1 MYRKEYNYNVTNKK
15 LEMET
20 IKNYVENII
29 NNMKN
34 NNRLFE
40 LVSKD
45 SNRMKQQVLVNVKS
59 VVKSGEL
66 RLTEED
72 KKDSNVLSTDE
83 IEYVYSLVDEIVY
96 SK

>member
-1 MYRKEYNYNVTNKK
+1 
-15 LEMET
+15 MEA

-29 NNMKN
+29 KNMKK

-45 SNRMKQQVLVNVKS
+45 SNRMKQQVLTDVKTSVKS
-59 VVKSGEL
+59 REL

-72 KKDSNVLSTDE
+72 TKDSNVLSTDE
-83 IEYVYSLVDEIVY
+83 IEYVYSLVDELVY

>member
-1 MYRKEYNYNVTNKK
+1 
-15 LEMET
+15 METT

-29 NNMKN
+29 KNMQK

-45 SNRMKQQVLVNVKS
+45 SNRMKEQVLTNVKTS
-59 VVKSGEL
+59 VKTGEL
-66 RLTEED
+66 LLTKED
-72 KKDSNVLSTDE
+72 TTDSNVLSTDE
-83 IEYVYSLVDEIVY
+83 IEYVYSLVDELVY

>member
-1 MYRKEYNYNVTNKK
+1 
-15 LEMET
+15 MET

-29 NNMKN
+29 NNMKK

-45 SNRMKQQVLVNVKS
+45 SNRMKQQVLANVKNC
-59 VVKSGEL
+59 VKSGEL
-66 RLTEED
+66 LLTKED
-72 KKDSNVLSTDE
+72 TTDYNVLSTDE
-83 IEYVYSLVDEIVY
+83 IDYVYSLVDELVY

>member
-1 MYRKEYNYNVTNKK
+1 
-15 LEMET
+15 MET

-29 NNMKN
+29 KNMKK

-45 SNRMKQQVLVNVKS
+45 SNRMKQQVLTNVKTS
-59 VVKSGEL
+59 VKSGEL

-72 KKDSNVLSTDE
+72 TKDSNVLSTDE

>member
-1 MYRKEYNYNVTNKK
+1 
-15 LEMET
+15 MEA

-29 NNMKN
+29 KNMKK

-40 LVSKD
+40 IVSKD
-45 SNRMKQQVLVNVKS
+45 SNRMKQQVLTNVKTS
-59 VVKSGEL
+59 VKSGEL

-72 KKDSNVLSTDE
+72 TKDSNVLSNEE
-83 IEYVYSLVDEIVY
+83 IEYVYSLVDELVY

>member
-1 MYRKEYNYNVTNKK
+1 
-15 LEMET
+15 MET

-29 NNMKN
+29 NNMKK

-45 SNRMKQQVLVNVKS
+45 SNRMKQQVLTNVKTS
-59 VVKSGEL
+59 VKSGEL
-66 RLTEED
+66 LLTKED
-72 KKDSNVLSTDE
+72 TTDSNVLSTDE
-83 IEYVYSLVDEIVY
+83 IEYVYSLVDQIVY

>member
-1 MYRKEYNYNVTNKK
+1 
-15 LEMET
+15 MEA

-29 NNMKN
+29 KNMKK

-45 SNRMKQQVLVNVKS
+45 SNRMKQQVLTNVKTS
-59 VVKSGEL
+59 VKSGEL
-66 RLTEED
+66 LLSKED
-72 KKDSNVLSTDE
+72 TNDSNVLSTDE
-83 IEYVYSLVDEIVY
+83 IAYVYSLVDELVY

>member
-1 MYRKEYNYNVTNKK
+1 
-15 LEMET
+15 MEA

-29 NNMKN
+29 KNMKK

-40 LVSKD
+40 IVSKD
-45 SNRMKQQVLVNVKS
+45 SNRMKQQVLANVKTS
-59 VVKSGEL
+59 VKVGEL

-72 KKDSNVLSTDE
+72 TKDSNVLSNDE
-83 IEYVYSLVDEIVY
+83 INYVYSIVDELVY